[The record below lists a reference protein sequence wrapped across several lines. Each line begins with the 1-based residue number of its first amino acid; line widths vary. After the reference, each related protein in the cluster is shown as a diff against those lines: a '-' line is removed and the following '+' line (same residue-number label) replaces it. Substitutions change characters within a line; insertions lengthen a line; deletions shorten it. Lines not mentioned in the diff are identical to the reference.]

1 MKNLFKPAITLM
13 NLLKFPQK
21 MAVMAC
27 IFSLPLAVFLY
38 LLITELNTGIH
49 LAEKEQ
55 QGVAFTQSIVKL
67 LKDLQQ
73 HRGMSN
79 ALLSGDDSFKEHI
92 KLISADIKEDIRS
105 IDVADDRFG
114 ASLDTTDKWQK
125 LKRQWHQLQSTFM
138 EMDAR
143 ESFAFHTNIIKDILT
158 LITHVADASNLTFDP
173 DIETSYL
180 MMTMINKLP
189 RSSEYAGQIRG
200 RGAGAIA
207 QKALSLQEKTR
218 LTVLAGLFNSSL
230 NELGIDM
237 RKAFEK
243 NTVIKTALEE
253 HLKDTLSTGLMALE
267 VLNSKVII
275 TDRTSIKPADF
286 FTSFTEAIN
295 ANFKLHDAV
304 TAAFKTLLQARI
316 HDLNMKKYTIQ
327 AGALVFLIIV
337 IYLFAGNYYSIM
349 GSLANLL
356 KASKLIGKGVFNG
369 NIPVATKDE
378 MAEVTVSFNEMSRS
392 LAKFTGQL
400 KKANEELESE
410 IRIRTQ
416 TEAILRESERSISTL
431 MSNLPGMAYRCL
443 NDRDWTMKFVSEGAY
458 DLTGYQHSDLVDNR
472 EISYAEL
479 ISPEDQDTVWNDVQD
494 ALLRKHP
501 FQLVYRINHKSGREK
516 WVWEQGQGVYSPAGK
531 LLALEGFIIDIT
543 ERRHAESALI
553 ESEAR
558 YRVITETASDAILT
572 LDAES
577 IIILANPA
585 IEQILGYIPEEIIGK
600 KITILMPERFRSR
613 HLNAMDKYLKTGKS
627 TINWKGIELPGL
639 HKNGDEIPLE
649 ISYGEFVMKDKH
661 FFSGIIRD
669 ITERKQAD
677 KDKTYQH
684 MLERF
689 NKELETLVAERTMS
703 LISLKL
709 ADRIRTPAAVIGW
722 TGNKLL
728 KRGDVP
734 QKYNKGLMSIVEEAD
749 SLEATVKEFEA
760 LLITKRPVFHYEDI
774 NEIIQ
779 SFLLII
785 EKEAADKEAQLSVTL
800 SEQALKVNAQRDL
813 LRMALFTLLRNAV
826 ESVPI
831 GGIVTLATSG
841 DIDNVYISVANTGA
855 GIPEGMFER
864 IFEPENGMKV
874 YKFGM
879 GLPLIKQ
886 IVSEHLGEITV
897 ESEPGKGATFRIVL
911 PSRWMKKA

>member
-13 NLLKFPQK
+13 NRLKFPQK
-21 MAVMAC
+21 MAVVAC

-38 LLITELNTGIH
+38 LLITEINTGIH
-49 LAEKEQ
+49 LAKKEQ
-55 QGVAFTQSIVKL
+55 QGVVFTQYIAKM

-79 ALLSGDDSFKEHI
+79 ALLRGDASFKERI
-92 KLISADIKEDIRS
+92 KLKSADIKEDIRA
-105 IDVADDRFG
+105 IDMADDRFG
-114 ASLDTTDKWQK
+114 ESLRTTDQWKK
-125 LKRQWHQLQSTFM
+125 LKQQWHQLQSGFM
-138 EMDAR
+138 DMDAR
-143 ESFAFHTNIIKDILT
+143 ISFALHANIIKDILT
-158 LITHVADASNLTFDP
+158 LMTQVADASNLTFDP

-180 MMTMINKLP
+180 MISMINTLP

-207 QKALSLQEKTR
+207 QKALSLEEKTR
-218 LTVLAGLFNSSL
+218 LTVLSGLFNSSL
-230 NELGIDM
+230 NAVAIDM
-237 RKAFEK
+237 RKAFDK
-243 NTVIKTALEE
+243 NTNIKTALEE
-253 HLKDTLSTGLMALE
+253 HLKDTLSTGQSALE
-267 VLNSKVII
+267 MLNSKVII
-275 TDRTSIKPADF
+275 TDKISIEPAEY
-286 FTSFTEAIN
+286 FTAFTEAIN

-304 TAAFKTLLQARI
+304 TAAIKTLLQARI
-316 HDLNMKKYTIQ
+316 YDLNMKKYTFQ
-327 AGALVFLIIV
+327 TGALAFLLIV
-337 IYLFAGNYYSIM
+337 IYLFVGNYFSIM
-349 GSLANLL
+349 GSLSTLVQ
-356 KASKLIGKGVFNG
+356 ASKRIGKGVFNG
-369 NIPVATKDE
+369 NIPVVTKDE

-392 LAKFTGQL
+392 LEKYTGQL
-400 KKANEELESE
+400 KKANEALENE
-410 IRIRTQ
+410 ISIRKQ
-416 TEAILRESERSISTL
+416 TEAILRESKRSLSTL

-458 DLTGYQHSDLVDNR
+458 DLTGYLYSELVDNAK
-472 EISYAEL
+472 ISYSDL
-479 ISPEDQDTVWNDVQD
+479 ISPGDQDTVWNDVQA
-494 ALLRKHP
+494 ALHRKQP
-501 FQLVYRINHKSGREK
+501 FQLIYRIIHKSGREK
-516 WVWEQGQGVYSPAGK
+516 WVWEQGQGVYSPAGE
-531 LLALEGFIIDIT
+531 LLALEGFITDIT
-543 ERRHAESALI
+543 ERKHAESALI

-572 LDAES
+572 IGAES
-577 IIILANPA
+577 RVILANPA
-585 IEQILGYIPEEIIGK
+585 IEQILGYIPGEIIGK
-600 KITILMPERFRSR
+600 KMTMLMPERLRKG
-613 HLNAMDKYLKTGKS
+613 HLNAMELYLETGKS
-627 TINWKGIELPGL
+627 TINWKRMELPGL

-649 ISYGEFVMKDKH
+649 ISYGEFVFKDKH
-661 FFSGIIRD
+661 FFTGIIRD
-669 ITERKQAD
+669 ITDRKQAD

-722 TGNKLL
+722 TGQKLL

-734 QKYNKGLMSIVEEAD
+734 QRYNKGLMSIVEEAD

-779 SFLLII
+779 SFLLIV
-785 EKEAADKEAQLSVTL
+785 EKEAADKAAQLSVNL

-826 ESVPI
+826 ESTPA
-831 GGIVTLATSG
+831 GGMVTLATTG
-841 DIDNVYISVANTGA
+841 DIDNIYISVTNTGA
-855 GIPEGMFER
+855 GIQEEMFER
-864 IFEPENGMKV
+864 IFEPENGMQV

-897 ESEPGKGATFRIVL
+897 ESEPGKGVTFRIVF

>member
-1 MKNLFKPAITLM
+1 MKSLFKPAIKLM
-13 NLLKFPQK
+13 NRLKFPKK
-21 MAVMAC
+21 MTVMAC
-27 IFSLPLAVFLY
+27 IFSLPLAVFLF
-38 LLITELNTGIH
+38 LLITEINTGIH

-55 QGVAFTQSIVKL
+55 QGVAFTPHVVNL
-67 LKDLQQ
+67 LKDIQQ

-79 ALLSGDDSFKEHI
+79 ALLRGDDSFKEHI
-92 KLISADIKEDIRS
+92 KSISANIKEDIQA
-105 IDVADDRFG
+105 IDMADDRFG
-114 ASLDTTDKWQK
+114 ASLGTTGQWKK
-125 LKRQWHQLQSTFM
+125 LKEQWHQLQSTFKD
-138 EMDAR
+138 MDAR
-143 ESFAFHTNIIKDILT
+143 ESFDLHTKIIKDILS

-180 MMTMINKLP
+180 MMAMINKLP

-207 QKALSLQEKTR
+207 QKTLSLQEKTH
-218 LTVLAGLFNSSL
+218 LTVLSGLFNSSL
-230 NELGIDM
+230 KEVSKDM
-237 RKAFEK
+237 RKAFDK
-243 NTVIKTALEE
+243 NAGIKTALEE
-253 HLKDTLSTGLMALE
+253 HLRDTLFTGQSALE
-267 VLNSKVII
+267 ILNSKVILA
-275 TDRTSIKPADF
+275 DRISIKPSDYF
-286 FTSFTEAIN
+286 DLFTKAIN

-304 TAAFKTLLQARI
+304 TATFKTLLQARI

-327 AGALVFLIIV
+327 AGALAFLVIV
-337 IYLFAGNYYSIM
+337 IYLFVGNYFSIM
-349 GSLANLL
+349 DSLSALVQ
-356 KASKLIGKGVFNG
+356 ASKRIGKGVFNG
-369 NIPVATKDE
+369 NIPVQTKDE
-378 MAEVTVSFNEMSRS
+378 MAEVTDSFNEMSSS
-392 LAKFTGQL
+392 LEKFTDQL
-400 KKANEELESE
+400 KKANESLESE
-410 IRIRTQ
+410 IRIRKQ
-416 TEAILRESERSISTL
+416 TEAILRESKRSLSTL

-458 DLTGYQHSDLVDNR
+458 DLTGYQYSELVDNR
-472 EISYAEL
+472 EISYSEL
-479 ISPEDQDTVWNDVQD
+479 ISPEDQDTVWNDVQA
-494 ALLRKHP
+494 ALHRKHP

-516 WVWEQGQGVYSPAGK
+516 WVWEQGQGVYSPAGE
-531 LLALEGFIIDIT
+531 LLALEGFITDIT
-543 ERRHAESALI
+543 ERKHAESALI

-572 LDAES
+572 IDAES
-577 IIILANPA
+577 RIILANPA
-585 IEQILGYIPEEIIGK
+585 IEQILGYNPKEIIGK
-600 KITILMPERFRSR
+600 KITILMPERLRSS
-613 HLNAMDKYLKTGKS
+613 HLNAMEKYLEIGES
-627 TINWKGIELPGL
+627 TINWKGVELPGL

-649 ISYGEFVMKDKH
+649 ISYGDFVLKDNH

-677 KDKTYQH
+677 KDKTYRH

-689 NKELETLVAERTMS
+689 NKELESLVAERTMS

-722 TGNKLL
+722 TGKKLL
-728 KRGDVP
+728 HRGDVP
-734 QKYNKGLMSIVEEAD
+734 QKYNEGLMSIVEEAD

-785 EKEAADKEAQLSVTL
+785 EKESVDKGTQLSVTL

-826 ESVPI
+826 ESTPA
-831 GGIVTLATSG
+831 GGMVTLATTG
-841 DIDNVYISVANTGA
+841 DIDNIYISVTNTGA
-855 GIPEGMFER
+855 GIPEEMFER

-886 IVSEHLGEITV
+886 IVSEHLGAITV